1 MKRKERH
8 TMRTDYPK
16 KDLNPQKEVRSS
28 VGRWALKPKN
38 GQRIEIPQG
47 EEEEKGGQPTG
58 P

>member
-1 MKRKERH
+1 
-8 TMRTDYPK
+8 MRTDYPK